1 MQTGA
6 SQDSL
11 DVEEE
16 LPVVLKVENCNA
28 AFVLPHFGQA
38 MASPSS
44 VAAGFSRPLDCAVA
58 RTSFSYRALHSSQ
71 TYS

>member
-6 SQDSL
+6 SQESTEA
-11 DVEEE
+11 EEE

-28 AFVLPHFGQA
+28 AFLLPHFGQA
-38 MASPSS
+38 MASPSN
-44 VAAGFSRPLDCAVA
+44 VAAAFGRPFDSAVA